1 MTATRVGR
9 RIGFLLCALLTMATG
24 LLVHRF
30 GAGLGRVVQD
40 VAGDALWG
48 MMIAWGIGALWPQ
61 VGMAVRGMLAFAVC
75 AAVEVSQLIHVP
87 WLDAV
92 RATRLG
98 HLVLG
103 SDFDG
108 RDLLAYAIGVLGAVG
123 LERIVRNPSAVE
135 GTHT

>member
-1 MTATRVGR
+1 MTATLVGR
-9 RIGFLLCALLTMATG
+9 RVGFLLCALLTMAAG
-24 LLVHRF
+24 LLVHRY

-61 VGMAVRGMLAFAVC
+61 VGMTVRAMLAYAVC
-75 AAVEVSQLIHVP
+75 AAVEASQLIHMP
-87 WLDAV
+87 WLDAM

-108 RDLLAYAIGVLGAVG
+108 RDLLAYAVGVLVAAG
-123 LERIVRNPSAVE
+123 LERMRRTLSAVE
-135 GTHT
+135 RSST

>member
-1 MTATRVGR
+1 
-9 RIGFLLCALLTMATG
+9 MATG

-30 GAGLGRVVQD
+30 GAGLGRAVQD

-48 MMIAWGIGALWPQ
+48 MMIAWGIGAMWPQ
-61 VGMAVRGMLAFAVC
+61 VGMALRAMLAYAVC

-123 LERIVRNPSAVE
+123 LERLLRNSSAVE

>member
-1 MTATRVGR
+1 VGR

-61 VGMAVRGMLAFAVC
+61 VGMTIRAMLAYAVC
-75 AAVEVSQLIHVP
+75 AAVEASQLIHMP

-92 RATRLG
+92 RASGLG

-108 RDLLAYAIGVLGAVG
+108 RDLLAYAGGVCGAVI
-123 LERIVRNPSAVE
+123 LERIVAQRDAA
-135 GTHT
+135 

>member
-1 MTATRVGR
+1 
-9 RIGFLLCALLTMATG
+9 
-24 LLVHRF
+24 
-30 GAGLGRVVQD
+30 
-40 VAGDALWG
+40 
-48 MMIAWGIGALWPQ
+48 
-61 VGMAVRGMLAFAVC
+61 
-75 AAVEVSQLIHVP
+75 VP

-123 LERIVRNPSAVE
+123 LERLLRNSSAVE
-135 GTHT
+135 GTRT